1 MDDNDEDSDESCKES
16 LLIVIDDSMRIR
28 MLMMMNM
35 MLIMMIMAMRMIM
48 TMTFTFARV
57 AFSFV
62 VEDIWIPSH
71 SPARLSVVIVLIV
84 IIYGV
89 FLSMSEC
96 NEGGDEGGDED
107 DDEAPP

>member
-1 MDDNDEDSDESCKES
+1 
-16 LLIVIDDSMRIR
+16 
-28 MLMMMNM
+28 MLVMMNM
-35 MLIMMIMAMRMIM
+35 MAMRMIM
-48 TMTFTFARV
+48 TMQFTFARV

-71 SPARLSVVIVLIV
+71 SPARLWVVIVLIM
-84 IIYGV
+84 IIDGV

-96 NEGGDEGGDED
+96 NEDGDEDDD